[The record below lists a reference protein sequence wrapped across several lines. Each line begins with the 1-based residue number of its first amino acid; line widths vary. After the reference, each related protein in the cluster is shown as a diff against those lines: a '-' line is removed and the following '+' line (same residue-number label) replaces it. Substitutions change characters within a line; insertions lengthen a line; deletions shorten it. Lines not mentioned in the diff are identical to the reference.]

1 MLNKKIAVIG
11 SQDTVLPFRTIGA
24 DSFQAESSQE
34 LAEMLRRLASEGI
47 YGIIF
52 VEENLAE
59 SVIDVVADINNHY
72 RDVSV
77 TPIPGASVQGGIAL
91 KRLGKQVTRAIG
103 IDIFAQKGGS

>member
-11 SQDTVLPFRTIGA
+11 GQDTVLPFRTIGA
-24 DSFQAESSQE
+24 DSFPAESSQE
-34 LAEMLRRLASEGI
+34 LAEMLRRLASEGS

-59 SVIDVVADINNHY
+59 SVMDVVRDVNNHY

-77 TPIPGASVQGGIAL
+77 TPIPGASGQGGIAL
-91 KRLGKQVTRAIG
+91 KRLGEQVTRAIG
-103 IDIFAQKGGS
+103 IDIFAQKGGN